1 MPLVVYCAGAWA
13 PQPLPWRLT
22 TALGGVVVGELP
34 TRDAR
39 FCQVH
44 AKISSAEQAAF
55 QGQLPESSRKPC
67 PRSLLP
73 QLLPIY
79 SPAGR
84 DHRPSSPWTL
94 PASNPVI
101 SELAGCDT
109 PHARYQELLFSIFT
123 LLLSSTEDYCHL
135 PRNCRNSSSSCK
147 RAPTEA
153 SLLSQEALPYPPA

>member
-1 MPLVVYCAGAWA
+1 MRTV
-13 PQPLPWRLT
+13 Q
-22 TALGGVVVGELP
+22 ALGLPSHCHGDSQLPGGWVGELP

-44 AKISSAEQAAF
+44 AKIPSAEQAAF

-79 SPAGR
+79 SPIGR
-84 DHRPSSPWTL
+84 DHPPSSPWTLPAL

-109 PHARYQELLFSIFT
+109 PHAGYQELLFSIYT
-123 LLLSSTEDYCHL
+123 SVIVICRGTVEIPL
-135 PRNCRNSSSSCK
+135 PSAKGPHRS
-147 RAPTEA
+147 
-153 SLLSQEALPYPPA
+153 